1 MPCMQSEHTDCYT
14 FCVNSL
20 CYFPSPEKK
29 LQFYYSL
36 FILPT
41 NLRSLSL
48 SPTVSSSPTAEFLD
62 EDVELLQAKG
72 HKVERIDVLS
82 LVEGTRRTNDLIIG
96 VKDPRSA
103 DASALT
109 MSNMP

>member
-1 MPCMQSEHTDCYT
+1 M
-14 FCVNSL
+14 
-20 CYFPSPEKK
+20 
-29 LQFYYSL
+29 
-36 FILPT
+36 
-41 NLRSLSL
+41 
-48 SPTVSSSPTAEFLD
+48 
-62 EDVELLQAKG
+62 ELLQAKG

>member
-1 MPCMQSEHTDCYT
+1 M
-14 FCVNSL
+14 
-20 CYFPSPEKK
+20 
-29 LQFYYSL
+29 
-36 FILPT
+36 
-41 NLRSLSL
+41 
-48 SPTVSSSPTAEFLD
+48 PTVSFSPPAEFLD
-62 EDVELLQAKG
+62 EDVEVLQAKG
-72 HKVERIDVLS
+72 HKVERIELLS

>member
-1 MPCMQSEHTDCYT
+1 MYPLSSVST
-14 FCVNSL
+14 
-20 CYFPSPEKK
+20 
-29 LQFYYSL
+29 
-36 FILPT
+36 
-41 NLRSLSL
+41 LSL
-48 SPTVSSSPTAEFLD
+48 SPTAEFLD

-72 HKVERIDVLS
+72 HKVERIELLS

-103 DASALT
+103 DASALA

>member
-1 MPCMQSEHTDCYT
+1 MY
-14 FCVNSL
+14 
-20 CYFPSPEKK
+20 
-29 LQFYYSL
+29 
-36 FILPT
+36 I
-41 NLRSLSL
+41 SLSIFLFL
-48 SPTVSSSPTAEFLD
+48 SFPTVSVSPTAEFLD

-72 HKVERIDVLS
+72 HKVERTEVLS

-109 MSNMP
+109 MSNMA

>member
-1 MPCMQSEHTDCYT
+1 M
-14 FCVNSL
+14 L
-20 CYFPSPEKK
+20 
-29 LQFYYSL
+29 
-36 FILPT
+36 
-41 NLRSLSL
+41 SLSL
-48 SPTVSSSPTAEFLD
+48 VTAEFLE

-72 HKVERIDVLS
+72 HKVQRAEVLS

-109 MSNMP
+109 MSNVP

>member
-1 MPCMQSEHTDCYT
+1 MQGGKSEQ
-14 FCVNSL
+14 
-20 CYFPSPEKK
+20 PEGAEKYPK
-29 LQFYYSL
+29 SIGVYPLS
-36 FILPT
+36 T
-41 NLRSLSL
+41 VSALSL
-48 SPTVSSSPTAEFLD
+48 SPTAEFLE

-72 HKVERIDVLS
+72 HKVEKIELLS

>member
-1 MPCMQSEHTDCYT
+1 M
-14 FCVNSL
+14 N
-20 CYFPSPEKK
+20 KK
-29 LQFYYSL
+29 LLDSRPSVRKKDLQNGVQEGAEKYPKSVGVYPLS
-36 FILPT
+36 T
-41 NLRSLSL
+41 ASALSL
-48 SPTVSSSPTAEFLD
+48 SPTAEFLE

-72 HKVERIDVLS
+72 HKVERTELLS

>member
-1 MPCMQSEHTDCYT
+1 MLFGFTFIFHNQFFLLTSDCPP
-14 FCVNSL
+14 
-20 CYFPSPEKK
+20 FPTSTS
-29 LQFYYSL
+29 Y
-36 FILPT
+36 
-41 NLRSLSL
+41 
-48 SPTVSSSPTAEFLD
+48 PTAEFLD

-72 HKVERIDVLS
+72 HKVERIDILS

-96 VKDPRSA
+96 VKDPRST

>member
-1 MPCMQSEHTDCYT
+1 MCQYLWYVVIS
-14 FCVNSL
+14 V
-20 CYFPSPEKK
+20 
-29 LQFYYSL
+29 
-36 FILPT
+36 
-41 NLRSLSL
+41 LSL
-48 SPTVSSSPTAEFLD
+48 AAEFFD

-72 HKVERIDVLS
+72 HKVERKELLS

-109 MSNMP
+109 MSSMP

>member
-1 MPCMQSEHTDCYT
+1 MYP
-14 FCVNSL
+14 
-20 CYFPSPEKK
+20 
-29 LQFYYSL
+29 
-36 FILPT
+36 
-41 NLRSLSL
+41 L
-48 SPTVSSSPTAEFLD
+48 SPVSTLPLSPTAEFLD

-72 HKVERIDVLS
+72 HKVERIEVLS